1 MSRFINSAQICF
13 SIKNIDTF
21 KWFKQKNWQV
31 ENRGYLTGVE
41 EKEEVYHTRVK
52 SSSLEILEQESLY
65 ATIHFTPEQ
74 RMEYLQKLREIT
86 HKIDEVEAKEK
97 FISSKIIVSTF
108 NENP

>member
-1 MSRFINSAQICF
+1 M
-13 SIKNIDTF
+13 
-21 KWFKQKNWQV
+21 
-31 ENRGYLTGVE
+31 ENRSDLTRVE

-52 SSSLEILEQESLY
+52 TSSLEILEQESLY

-74 RMEYLQKLREIT
+74 RMEYLQKLRDIM
-86 HKIDEVEAKEK
+86 HQIDEVEAKKK